1 MKKHKIIQLLFLI
14 VLGIAPGFLKAQDA
28 VEKPTLSL
36 SLKYFNDNNYT
47 HHLLVEAKSKIDGK
61 FQKIANIPVK
71 FYISSDADK
80 ANLLGTGLT
89 NDKGQVLILIPNRA
103 KSEWIKSPN
112 QNFVAVSTTTKSFDE
127 ARAELAITK
136 SKIKIDTTE
145 GRIINAKLVALV
157 DTTWTPIA
165 AVDMIVGV
173 KRLGGIMNA
182 NETPTYATDSAG
194 GVMAEFK
201 RDTLPGDT
209 KGNIVLVA
217 SVLDNE
223 TYGNL
228 TAEMIVPWG
237 AKSVYTSNFDHRTLF
252 ARRGHSPIWLAILAY
267 AIIFGVWSVIIYLIF
282 QLKKVK
288 ALGVE

>member
-14 VLGIAPGFLKAQDA
+14 VLGIPPSFLKAQDV

-36 SLKYFNDNNYT
+36 TLKYFNDNNYT
-47 HHLLVEAKSKIDGK
+47 HHLLLEAKSKIDGK
-61 FQKIANIPVK
+61 FQKIANVPAKI
-71 FYISSDADK
+71 YITNDADK
-80 ANLLGTGLT
+80 ANLLGTGIT
-89 NDKGQVLILIPNRA
+89 NDKGQILVLIPNSA
-103 KSEWIKSPN
+103 KAEWIKSPN
-112 QNFVAVSTTTKSFDE
+112 QNFVAVSTTTKAFDE
-127 ARAELAITK
+127 ARGELAITK
-136 SKIKIDTTE
+136 AKIQIDTAD
-145 GRIINAKLVALV
+145 GRIINAKLMALV

-182 NETPTYATDSAG
+182 NETPTYATDSVG

-209 KGNIVLVA
+209 KGNLVLVA
-217 SVLDNE
+217 SVVDNE

-237 AKSVYTSNFDHRTLF
+237 TKSVYTSNFDHRTLF
-252 ARRGHSPIWLAILAY
+252 ARRGHSPIWLEILAY
-267 AIIFGVWSVIIYLIF
+267 AIIIGVWSVIIYLIF

-288 ALGVE
+288 ELGVG